1 MTANR
6 DAQSIEDRKARY
18 SRELA
23 AYTLRQWDLVR
34 QAMESGSAGADNSSQ
49 RERSSSV
56 PRESDRSSRVHSSGS
71 RSDWP
76 MSLGADV
83 LSTHRRSRSRLR
95 AEPAPTNERRA
106 HRHRWQR
113 LALRGRGAH
122 HSCLWVSHGTERV
135 LATDTPP
142 EMSSPLRNAYL

>member
-6 DAQSIEDRKARY
+6 EAQSIEDRKARY

-56 PRESDRSSRVHSSGS
+56 PRESDRSSRVHSSVHVHDYAQS
-71 RSDWP
+71 P
-76 MSLGADV
+76 
-83 LSTHRRSRSRLR
+83 HRQTSG
-95 AEPAPTNERRA
+95 
-106 HRHRWQR
+106 
-113 LALRGRGAH
+113 GRTVTAG
-122 HSCLWVSHGTERV
+122 
-135 LATDTPP
+135 
-142 EMSSPLRNAYL
+142 NA